1 MFTFDFTE
9 LVELVD
15 DLEHDLNM
23 VKDIADDD
31 MFVEELRTIM
41 ADNFGDIWVTK
52 GRAIGA
58 DWNGRTLVQTGN
70 LRDSLRNEMRL
81 RVRRVGPDL
90 LVFDSS
96 VFYARY
102 VNQMYR
108 FYGVTDEAEGDIAS
122 AVGAVLRQKGK
133 LRWS

>member
-31 MFVEELRTIM
+31 TFVEELRTIM

-52 GRAIGA
+52 GRAIGS

-81 RVRRVGPDL
+81 RVRRVGPNL
-90 LVFDSS
+90 LVFDSP
-96 VFYARY
+96 VFYAQY
-102 VNQMYR
+102 VNSLYR

-133 LRWS
+133 LRWN

>member
-52 GRAIGA
+52 GRAIGS

>member
-1 MFTFDFTE
+1 MFSIDYTE

-31 MFVEELRTIM
+31 TFVEELRTIM

-52 GRAIGA
+52 GRAIGS
-58 DWNGRTLVQTGN
+58 DWNGKTLVQTGN

-81 RVRRVGPDL
+81 RVRRVGPNL

-96 VFYARY
+96 VFYAQY
-102 VNQMYR
+102 VNSLYR
-108 FYGVTDEAEGDIAS
+108 FYGITDEAEGDMAS
-122 AVGAVLRQKGK
+122 AVGAVLRKKGK
-133 LRWS
+133 LNWS

>member
-1 MFTFDFTE
+1 MFSVDYSE

-23 VKDIADDD
+23 VKDLADDD
-31 MFVEELRTIM
+31 TFVEELRTIM

-52 GRAIGA
+52 GRAIGS
-58 DWNGRTLVQTGN
+58 DWNGKTLVQTGN

-81 RVRRVGPDL
+81 RVRRVGPNL

-96 VFYARY
+96 VFYAQY
-102 VNQMYR
+102 VNQLYR
-108 FYGVTDEAEGDIAS
+108 FYGITDEAEGDMAS
-122 AVGAVLRQKGK
+122 AVGAVLRKKGK
-133 LRWS
+133 LNWS

>member
-1 MFTFDFTE
+1 MFSIDYTE

-31 MFVEELRTIM
+31 TFVEELRTIM

-52 GRAIGA
+52 GRAIGS
-58 DWNGRTLVQTGN
+58 DWNGKTLVQTGN

-81 RVRRVGPDL
+81 RVRRVGPNL

-96 VFYARY
+96 VFYSQY
-102 VNQMYR
+102 VNSLYR
-108 FYGVTDEAEGDIAS
+108 FYGITDEAEGDMAS
-122 AVGAVLRQKGK
+122 AVGAVLRKKGK
-133 LRWS
+133 LNWS

>member
-1 MFTFDFTE
+1 MFSIDYSE

-31 MFVEELRTIM
+31 TFVEELRTIM

-52 GRAIGA
+52 GRAIGS
-58 DWNGRTLVQTGN
+58 DWNGKTLVQTGN

-81 RVRRVGPDL
+81 RVRRVGPNL

-96 VFYARY
+96 VFYAQY
-102 VNQMYR
+102 VNSLYR
-108 FYGVTDEAEGDIAS
+108 FYGITDEAEGDMAS
-122 AVGAVLRQKGK
+122 AVGALLRKKGK
-133 LRWS
+133 LNWS

>member
-1 MFTFDFTE
+1 MFAFDYRE
-9 LVELVD
+9 LIELVD

-31 MFVEELRTIM
+31 TFVEELRSIM

-52 GRAIGA
+52 GRAIGS

-81 RVRRVGPDL
+81 RVRRVGPNL

-96 VFYARY
+96 VFYAQY
-102 VNQMYR
+102 VNQLYR

-122 AVGAVLRQKGK
+122 AVGAVLRQKGR
-133 LRWS
+133 LNWS